1 MAKRVSGE
9 IVRGQSNGFSLAV
22 TQRHSHHSP
31 IGFGSGLKMLKVDDE
46 ELQGV
51 IVEEKQEFKQP
62 CNDSLASK
70 EVMAPIIDLDLPENA
85 DAVGIPTPRYNVTV
99 TVSDFDILCLIGEGA
114 YGKVRFFVV
123 VNDPLMVNQVFQV
136 RHRRNRK
143 LYAMK
148 VMSKEYLIK
157 KKHVAYTHE
166 ERNIMS
172 AVTM

>member
-1 MAKRVSGE
+1 MNGKLRNRCGGGKIASCPRVAWQLSMAKRVSGE

-114 YGKVRFFVV
+114 YGKVRFFVI
-123 VNDPLMVNQVFQV
+123 VNDF
-136 RHRRNRK
+136 
-143 LYAMK
+143 
-148 VMSKEYLIK
+148 
-157 KKHVAYTHE
+157 VAVVIFT
-166 ERNIMS
+166 R
-172 AVTM
+172 